1 MGYKGSGGS
10 HGPATHGAGTQAQ
23 EADRGAGTDSG
34 ASSSLRL
41 GALTWSEED
50 RARLGRA
57 GLIQGEGTAKKGP
70 EQES

>member
-1 MGYKGSGGS
+1 MGCKGSGGS

-23 EADRGAGTDSG
+23 EADSGAGADAG
-34 ASSSLRL
+34 VSSSQRL
-41 GALTWSEED
+41 GALTWSEVD